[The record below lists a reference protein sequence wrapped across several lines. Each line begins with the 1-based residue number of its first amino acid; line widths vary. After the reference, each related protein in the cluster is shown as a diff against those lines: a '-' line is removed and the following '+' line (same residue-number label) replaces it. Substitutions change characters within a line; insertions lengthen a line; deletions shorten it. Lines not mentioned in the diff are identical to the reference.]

1 MFSKDCP
8 IEPLQWRTWG
18 GLLFNGILGT
28 GIAYFISFNVIS
40 RLSTAMASLG
50 SLINPVVG
58 VIGAVILLGDRPTV
72 TDMIGFALILGAA
85 ACVLIPHRDKPAAD
99 VV

>member
-1 MFSKDCP
+1 M
-8 IEPLQWRTWG
+8 
-18 GLLFNGILGT
+18 LLAL
-28 GIAYFISFNVIS
+28 
-40 RLSTAMASLG
+40 
-50 SLINPVVG
+50 VG

-85 ACVLIPHRDKPAAD
+85 ACVLIPHREKPAAD